1 MSVEKLSCWNCGQ
14 ENPAGAKFC
23 LSCGKPLRQA
33 CPECGAPVPE
43 GAKFCANCGIPLG
56 GGAKAPAESGPI
68 LTAEARKVITA
79 VFADLVGSTG
89 LTERLD
95 PEEARQVM
103 GEFYGVMRGAVER
116 FEGAVANTLG
126 DAVLVVFGFPTSHE
140 DDPER
145 AVRAGLAMRDA
156 MPGLNDRLEAR
167 FGVRLSVRVGVN
179 TGEAVATSGSVF
191 DRDFLVSDA
200 VTTAARLQQTIAPGL
215 VVVGERTHRLT
226 QTAITYRELPPLEVK
241 GKAAPLRVWEAVAPS
256 AQPLD
261 GGRAVAPLIGRQ
273 GELGLLRGFYQ
284 RCRDESLVHLIT
296 VLGQP
301 GVGKSRLLR
310 EFLAEV
316 HNGDQPPLM
325 LRGRSVA
332 FGGQIGYHALIDIL
346 GQQAGLLDTDAPE
359 IVREKLAKWLRETL
373 PGHDHLLEGLQLTFG
388 TTAQTQVDPGQLRRQ
403 LLEAWSELFTTL
415 AAGRPVIVAFEDTHW
430 ADEGV
435 LDLVEWICETVETAP
450 LFLVCLARPELLERR
465 PTWASTARNG
475 TRIDLKPLRPQEA
488 DLLVAALSSQG
499 LVPEVRQAITERTE
513 GNPFFVEELVQMLME
528 GSGAGAAIPDT
539 VQAVITARIDR
550 LPAEERRVLQA
561 AAVIGRSFRP
571 PAVAALAEMSEPDT
585 VRALEGLVRKQMV
598 SPRPQTASGLSE
610 YAFRHILTRDV
621 AYGLL
626 PKSQRARAHAEAARW
641 LEAQMGDRIEE
652 VIEIVAEHLRQAGDD
667 ARAVP
672 ALTRAANKA
681 RRQYAN
687 ADAIRLFDQAD
698 EAAARAGLPL
708 RERVPIY
715 QGRGDVREHMGDYA
729 LALSDFERGL
739 AAARDAGEPAVE
751 SELESRVGLIYHRQM
766 KLNEAEPHF
775 QRAVALARQEGNP
788 LTLGSSLAHLANI
801 AWDRGRLEPED
812 ERLTEAV
819 VQLRKAQNPASLARG
834 LNLLCMA
841 RFAAGDAPGAIAAAQ
856 EALACAREAG
866 DKSREATSLSYL
878 AIVHTFWGRFRD
890 GLRFGR
896 EASALA
902 QQIGDRRRIAFADS
916 FVVWA
921 LIFLGEWG
929 EGIRIGEKALPMV
942 REYARI
948 HLPFAYL
955 GLTRI
960 YDELGDA
967 GRAGR
972 VVGSGADIE
981 TVHPHPAWREAA
993 LVAQLLLS
1001 RLYRDSKRLNEIL
1014 DEILSSPVGL
1024 FIADDAEFMLP
1035 VGEALV
1041 EAERIDDLRGF
1052 MAKRWAAAEKFGAL
1066 HHQVALDILDA
1077 RLAANAGLLDEALG
1091 RLRHGLA
1098 MSRQAEDVIMQRRVL
1113 ELLVSLQDAPEDR
1126 SELRSL
1132 LQRLATSLPEDLAAT
1147 FLASPRAAVLRS

>member
-23 LSCGKPLRQA
+23 LRCGKPQREA

-56 GGAKAPAESGPI
+56 GGAKAQAESGPI

-95 PEEARQVM
+95 PEEAREVI
-103 GEFYGVMRGAVER
+103 GEFYGVMRGAVEP
-116 FEGAVANTLG
+116 FEGAVANYLG
-126 DAVLVVFGFPTSHE
+126 DAVLAVFGFPTSHE

-167 FGVRLSVRVGVN
+167 FGVRLSLRVGVN
-179 TGEAVATSGSVF
+179 TGEVVAASGSVF

-215 VVVGERTHRLT
+215 VVVGERTYRLT
-226 QTAITYRELPPLEVK
+226 QTAITYRKLPPLEVK
-241 GKAAPLRVWEAVAPS
+241 GKAAALRVWEAVAPS

-261 GGRAVAPLIGRQ
+261 GRRAIAPLIGRQ
-273 GELGLLRGFYQ
+273 GELSLLRGFYQ

-316 HNGDQPPLM
+316 RNGDQPPLI

-346 GQQAGLLDTDAPE
+346 REQAGLLDTDAPE
-359 IVREKLAKWLRETL
+359 VVHEKLARWLRETL
-373 PGHDHLLEGLQLTFG
+373 PGHDHILEGLELTFG
-388 TTAQTQVDPGQLRRQ
+388 TTEQSQVDPGQLRRQ
-403 LLEAWSELFTTL
+403 LLEAWRELFSTL
-415 AAGRPVIVAFEDTHW
+415 AAGRPVIAAFEDIHW
-430 ADEGV
+430 GDEGL
-435 LDLVEWICETVETAP
+435 LDLIEWICEKVETAP

-465 PTWASTARNG
+465 STWASTARNG
-475 TRIDLKPLRPQEA
+475 TRIDLRPLRPQEA
-488 DLLVAALSSQG
+488 DQLVAALSSQG
-499 LVPEVRQAITERTE
+499 LMPEMRQAIAERTE
-513 GNPFFVEELVQMLME
+513 GNPFFVEELVRMLME
-528 GSGAGAAIPDT
+528 GSEPGAAIPDT

-550 LPAEERRVLQA
+550 LPPEERRVLQA

-571 PAVAALAEMSEPDT
+571 AAVAALAEMSESDT
-585 VRALEGLVRKQMV
+585 GHALEGLISKQMV
-598 SPRPQTASGLSE
+598 NPRPQSPAVDQTE

-641 LEAQMGDRIEE
+641 LEVQMGDRVEE
-652 VIEIVAEHLRQAGDD
+652 VIEIVAEHLRAAGDD
-667 ARAVP
+667 ASA
-672 ALTRAANKA
+672 ALALIRAANKA

-687 ADAIRLFDQAD
+687 ADAIRLFDQAE
-698 EAAARAGLPL
+698 EAATRAGLPP

-715 QGRGDVREHMGDYA
+715 QGRGDVHELRGDYA
-729 LALSDFERGL
+729 LALVDFERGL
-739 AAARDAGEPAVE
+739 VAARDAGEPAVE
-751 SELESRVGLIYHRQM
+751 SGLENRVGLIFHRQL
-766 KLNEAEPHF
+766 KLAEAEPHF
-775 QRAVALARQEGNP
+775 RRAVELARQHGDS
-788 LTLGSSLAHLANI
+788 LMLGSSLADLANI
-801 AWDRGRLEPED
+801 AWDRGRLGPD
-812 ERLTEAV
+812 DPVLSEAIA
-819 VQLRKAQNPASLARG
+819 QLREAHNPSRLARG

-841 RFAAGDAPGAIAAAQ
+841 HFAAGEAPGAIAAAQ
-856 EALACAREAG
+856 EALLAAREAG

-878 AIVHTFWGRFRD
+878 AVVNTFWGRFRD

-902 QQIGDRRRIAFADS
+902 EQIGDRRRIAYADS
-916 FVVWA
+916 FVVMA
-921 LIFLGEWG
+921 LSFLGEWG
-929 EGIRIGEKALPMV
+929 EAIRIGEKTLPLV

-948 HLPFAYL
+948 HLPFVYL
-955 GLTRI
+955 FLTRI

-972 VVGSGADIE
+972 VVGSGADVE
-981 TVHPHPAWREAA
+981 TIHPAWREGA
-993 LVAQLLLS
+993 LLVQLRLAH
-1001 RLYRDSKRLNEIL
+1001 LYRDSRRLNEIL
-1014 DEILSSPVGL
+1014 DEILSSPAHL
-1024 FIADDAEFMLP
+1024 FVPDDAEAILP
-1035 VGEALV
+1035 VGEALL
-1041 EAERIDDLRGF
+1041 ETERIEDLKGF
-1052 MAKRWAAAEKFGAL
+1052 MVKRKPEAEKFGAP
-1066 HHQVALDILDA
+1066 HH
-1077 RLAANAGLLDEALG
+1077 LAAVDIVDAQLAARAGMLDEALG
-1091 RLRHGLA
+1091 RLHHGLT
-1098 MSRQAEDVIMQRRVL
+1098 MSRQAEDVITQRRVL
-1113 ELLVSLQDAPEDR
+1113 ELLVSLQNAPEDR

-1132 LQRLATSLPEDLAAT
+1132 LQRLATSLSEDLAAA